1 MNKKL
6 FGYLF
11 TFALCVICIA
21 LRVRGYPQFMRY
33 CTMLPLPWPTEAEWR
48 WGLRMAANWGLRSKS
63 VLALLLA
70 CVLALIPAVL
80 LGWRAME
87 DIRQHFGEA
96 YARNFTLLHRERIL
110 APVTRELALARRLAD
125 GQLTRRWL
133 QDENDPERRA
143 QFFAEAE
150 GYRRDFR
157 DHSWFVIANASRHY
171 YFNDALQPQS
181 QQPRYV
187 LNPDDSKDAWFFA
200 SVGGAADYNLNVN
213 VDDKLK
219 VTKVWFNILVRDG
232 ARVLGLAGTG
242 LDLSGFLDR
251 FMVGREPG
259 VTPMILAA
267 DGAIQAHPDR
277 ARIAFNSGVD
287 GLGADSRVFELLSR
301 PSEREALQAA
311 MRRAETEPDGVQIL
325 QATLDGK
332 PQLLA
337 LSYIEPLRWHLL
349 TAVDLHAAQVLDN
362 RWLWPLLGTLVVL
375 LAALLL
381 GFAYAVDRLLL
392 HPLRSLKHSAKA
404 IAAGH
409 YDTRLPSTRG
419 DEIGELSA
427 AFASMAAQ
435 VHRHTAELEGRVRER
450 TQALEQAN
458 REMVAAHKQ
467 IDDSIDYAS
476 LIQRAILPD
485 RQLAASLGERHFVLW
500 KPRDV
505 VGGDFYVYRERAD
518 GCLLGVV
525 DCAGHGVPGALM
537 TMLAQAAIDHAIGVA
552 GVDDPA
558 AILRETDRTVRGML
572 REEQVSR
579 ALATNMDAG
588 LVWIDPVDRRLRFA
602 GAKIALF
609 ASDGSEVRE
618 FKGARRALADKRQG
632 DYANLEI
639 ELPPGWT
646 FYLCTDGFLDQAG
659 GEHGFGFGNRRFTEL
674 LREHARRPLAE
685 QAELFVASLA
695 AYQGELPQRDDIT
708 ILSFRFD

>member
-1 MNKKL
+1 
-6 FGYLF
+6 
-11 TFALCVICIA
+11 
-21 LRVRGYPQFMRY
+21 
-33 CTMLPLPWPTEAEWR
+33 
-48 WGLRMAANWGLRSKS
+48 MAANWGLRSKS

-96 YARNFTLLHRERIL
+96 YARNFTLLQRERIL
-110 APVTRELALARRLAD
+110 APVTRELALARRFAD
-125 GQLTRRWL
+125 GQLTRQWL
-133 QDENDPERRA
+133 LAEEDAERRA

-150 GYRRDFR
+150 GYQRDFR
-157 DHSWFVIANASRHY
+157 DHSWFVIPSNGHY
-171 YFNDALQPQS
+171 YFNDASQPTS
-181 QQPRYV
+181 RQPRYV
-187 LNPDDSKDAWFFA
+187 LNPDDPQDAWFFA
-200 SVGGAADYNLNVN
+200 SIRGAADYNLNVN
-213 VDDKLK
+213 IDQKLK
-219 VTKVWFNILVRDG
+219 VTKVWFNMLVRDG

-242 LDLSGFLDR
+242 LDLSEFLDR
-251 FMVGREPG
+251 FIVSREPG

-267 DGAIQAHPDR
+267 DGAIQAHPDQ
-277 ARIAFNSGVD
+277 ARIAYSSGAGNAGGR
-287 GLGADSRVFELLSR
+287 GLVFDLLAQ
-301 PSEREALQAA
+301 PAERAALQAA
-311 MRRAETEPDGVQIL
+311 MRRAEAEPDGVQIL
-325 QATLDGK
+325 RAGLDGK
-332 PQLLA
+332 PHLLA
-337 LSYIEPLRWHLL
+337 LSYIAPLRWHLL

-375 LAALLL
+375 LTALLL
-381 GFAYAVDRLLL
+381 GFAYTVERLLL
-392 HPLRSLKHSAKA
+392 QPLRSLKHSAKA
-404 IAAGH
+404 IAAGR
-409 YDTRLPSTRG
+409 YDTDLPPPRG

-435 VHRHTAELEGRVRER
+435 VHRHTAELEGKVRER
-450 TQALEQAN
+450 THALEQAN
-458 REMVAAHKQ
+458 REMAAAHKQ

-485 RQLAASLGERHFVLW
+485 RQLSAALGEHHFVLW

-505 VGGDFYVYRERAD
+505 VGGDFYVYRDHAA

-552 GVDDPA
+552 GADDPA

-572 REEQVSR
+572 GEETLSR

-588 LVWIDPVDRRLRFA
+588 LVWVDRAARRLRFA

-609 ASDGSEVRE
+609 ASDGIEVRE
-618 FKGARRALADKRQG
+618 FKGGRRALADKRQG
-632 DYANLEI
+632 EYANLEI

-659 GEHGFGFGNRRFTEL
+659 GEHGFGFGNRRFIEL
-674 LREHARRPLAE
+674 LRSHARRPLAE
-685 QAELFVASLA
+685 QAKLFVASLA
-695 AYQGELPQRDDIT
+695 AYQGERPQRDDIT
-708 ILSFRFD
+708 VLSFRFD